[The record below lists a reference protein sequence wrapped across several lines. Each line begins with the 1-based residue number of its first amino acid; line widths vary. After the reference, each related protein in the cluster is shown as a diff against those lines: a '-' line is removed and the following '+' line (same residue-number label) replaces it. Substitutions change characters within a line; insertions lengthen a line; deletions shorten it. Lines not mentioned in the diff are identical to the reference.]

1 MSDDAVVRREM
12 TEVAA
17 SADTLPRRAEQLLAV
32 LRRVVPFEG
41 AWLAL
46 ADLHHSVYTTL
57 AARISPTRSWRS
69 SRAPHTSATSR

>member
-1 MSDDAVVRREM
+1 MRDDAVVGREL

-17 SADTLPRRAEQLLAV
+17 SADPLPRRAEQLLAV

-46 ADLHHSVYTTL
+46 ADRTSDG
-57 AARISPTRSWRS
+57 A
-69 SRAPHTSATSR
+69 SATRMRGGRACAPSWS